1 MLDYSWQDVTLFL
14 NSNFTTS
21 LTGALAGALGGAL
34 AAQSIADRA
43 KRRETLL
50 EEVKST
56 NVALMLTF
64 TICNAGLAL
73 KKQFTKPIHDAYV
86 EKRASLQ
93 EFQRQ
98 RALGQVAPNAMFEFQ
113 ADLRTVPMPVV
124 PIDAL
129 KHQVYEKISASGRPL
144 ALVVALTGS
153 VAALAEV
160 IAKRNVLIER
170 FQRQGQQVEPFP
182 ALYFGLPYGGGHLNT
197 EFADT
202 VEGLYR
208 LADDVIFFGELLGKD
223 LIAHGTKVIA
233 RHKPADRK
241 RLSLHRV
248 DFTDASK
255 SGLMP
260 EEANYADWLKGF
272 PSAAQQSAPAD
283 SGALRRLFFCFAR
296 RR

>member
-1 MLDYSWQDVTLFL
+1 MLDFSWLDVISIL
-14 NSNFTTS
+14 NSNFTLS

-34 AAQSIADRA
+34 AAQRIADRA

-64 TICNAGLAL
+64 TICNAGLSL

-98 RALGQVAPNAMFEFQ
+98 RALGQIPPNAMFEFR

-129 KHQVYEKISASGRPL
+129 KHHVYEKVSASGRPL
-144 ALVVALTGS
+144 ALVVALTG
-153 VAALAEV
+153 ALTTLADV
-160 IAKRNVLIER
+160 IAKRNTLIEQ
-170 FQRQGQQVEPFP
+170 FQKTGQQLEHFP

-208 LADDVIFFGELLGKD
+208 LTDDVVFFGELLGKD
-223 LIAHGTKVIA
+223 LSAHGAKVIA
-233 RHKPADRK
+233 LHKPPDRK
-241 RLSLHRV
+241 KLSLHRV
-248 DFTDASK
+248 DFTDARK
-255 SGLMP
+255 DGLMP
-260 EEANYADWLKGF
+260 EEANYADWLRGF
-272 PSAAQQSAPAD
+272 PVAAQQSAQAD
-283 SGALRRLFFCFAR
+283 VGALRLLFSRFAR